1 MDKDFIADMESAA
14 RHINLTIEMLDDVG
28 RFTWKRTEES
38 DFWETMK
45 EDRPKTAEEKLE
57 EAEFVECE
65 IIEENAVAI
74 GYEAV

>member
-1 MDKDFIADMESAA
+1 MEKDFIEDMERVAHRITLSME
-14 RHINLTIEMLDDVG
+14 HLGDGCFKWE
-28 RFTWKRTEES
+28 RTEEP

-65 IIEENAVAI
+65 IIEENTAAI